1 MAGVFSKLLKTLSF
15 LIIRSICARDGAI
28 RRVDVEAQ
36 TEILL
41 LIMIGGAIK

>member
-1 MAGVFSKLLKTLSF
+1 MLMPGVKIIKMLSF
-15 LIIRSICARDGAI
+15 LTIRSICTRDGAI

-41 LIMIGGAIK
+41 WSS